1 MKNRL
6 IPELI
11 SAGLIGVGFGLFG
24 NHLRQKWHLLGRDA
38 FLAYE
43 SQYFER
49 HYAGPES
56 PLYRI
61 LIWTIVALITYA
73 IYKGLAALIARIL
86 H

>member
-11 SAGLIGVGFGLFG
+11 SAASMGVAFGLFG
-24 NHLRQKWHLLGRDA
+24 NHLGKKWHSLGRDA

-49 HYAGPES
+49 HYAVPES
-56 PLYRI
+56 QVYRI
-61 LIWTIVALITYA
+61 LIWTIVALIAYA
-73 IYKGLAALIARIL
+73 IYKGLAFLIARIL
-86 H
+86 N